1 MFIGGTEG
9 FYDDQKRNE
18 SDELEAFVD
27 EINQSNEVKSEEK
40 MFIGGTEGFYDDQKR
55 NEVISMGFKDIDN
68 ENEKYE
74 FADNFLKSNTAFQD
88 HYEIQNNQYVF

>member
-18 SDELEAFVD
+18 SDELEAFID

-40 MFIGGTEGFYDDQKR
+40 MFIGGTEGFYDDQTKYG
-55 NEVISMGFKDIDN
+55 IILGFKENDIEN
-68 ENEKYE
+68 ENNE
-74 FADNFLKSNTAFQD
+74 FGDNILINNNSPKD
-88 HYEIQNNQYVF
+88 HYEIQNNQFAF

>member
-27 EINQSNEVKSEEK
+27 EINQSNEFKSEEK
-40 MFIGGTEGFYDDQKR
+40 MFIGGTEGFYDDQTKYG
-55 NEVISMGFKDIDN
+55 IILGFKENDIEN
-68 ENEKYE
+68 ENNE
-74 FADNFLKSNTAFQD
+74 FGDNILINNNSSKD
-88 HYEIQNNQYVF
+88 HYEIQNNQHAF